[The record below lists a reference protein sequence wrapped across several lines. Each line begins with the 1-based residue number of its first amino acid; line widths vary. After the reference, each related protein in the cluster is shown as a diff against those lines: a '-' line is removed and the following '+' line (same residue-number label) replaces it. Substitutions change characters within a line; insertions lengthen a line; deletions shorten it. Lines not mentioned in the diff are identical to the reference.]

1 MCKVHAKWPIFE
13 VMNDNRDITV
23 SFTGHRT
30 YRHECDDAVTAAV
43 ERLYGEGYR
52 TFMTGMAVGFDLAA
66 GECVLSLRYRL
77 CGLRLVCVVPFRG
90 METRFAQADRGRF
103 GRLMREADATVIIA
117 DEYIPEVYHRRN
129 DFLVDNASFVLA
141 YFDGRAGGTAYTVA
155 RAKREGLRV
164 ENLYR
169 DGQLELFEP

>member
-1 MCKVHAKWPIFE
+1 
-13 VMNDNRDITV
+13 MNDNRDITV

-30 YRHECDDAVTAAV
+30 YRHECDDALTAAV

-66 GECVLSLRYRL
+66 GECVLSLRERL

-90 METRFAQADRGRF
+90 MENRFSQADRERF
-103 GRLMREADATVIIA
+103 GRLMQEADAAVTLA
-117 DEYIPEVYHRRN
+117 DEYTPEVYRRRN
-129 DFLVDNASFVLA
+129 DYLVDNASAVLA

-155 RAKREGLRV
+155 RAKRDGLRV

-169 DGQLELFEP
+169 DGQLELFDR

>member
-1 MCKVHAKWPIFE
+1 
-13 VMNDNRDITV
+13 MNDNRDITV

-30 YRHECDDAVTAAV
+30 YRHECDDALTAAV

-66 GECVLSLRYRL
+66 GECVLSLRDHF

-90 METRFAQADRGRF
+90 MESRFAQADRERF
-103 GRLMREADATVIIA
+103 GRLMQMADATVVLA
-117 DEYIPEVYHRRN
+117 DEYTPEVYRRRN
-129 DFLVDNASFVLA
+129 DFLVDNASAVLA

-155 RAKREGLRV
+155 RAKRDGLRV

-169 DGQLELFEP
+169 DGQLDLFDRLASM